1 MGSDPEPLARHRL
14 LIVDDEETIRHVL
27 VNVLEENDC
36 ETRAAGS
43 AEEALSLL
51 SGFVPSVALLD
62 IVLPGK
68 NGLDLLADI
77 KKMSPDT
84 EVIMMTS
91 HASAESALRAIKEGA
106 YTYLRKP
113 FEDLDEIWIT
123 VQRAL
128 EKRALTEKNRVLL
141 REQEERN
148 LSLSSH
154 VALPASSMAAAD
166 SRSLGDLLEFFMDMV
181 TKELHVDSACL
192 MLVDEPT
199 GTLKIAT
206 SRGLATGDPGS
217 VSVEL
222 GSGISGSVAMSG
234 EPFLSPGE
242 RRRRGSRRT
251 ASAHPSEDFFSSPI
265 ALCVAIRTDQK
276 TLGVLSLG
284 GRKTGR
290 PFDGG
295 DVAHLSALGSQLAVA
310 IEVALRAGQLQKA
323 YESLK
328 SAQEQLVF
336 SERIK
341 AIGQMAGGVAHD
353 FNNALAAILA
363 RAQIIRE
370 DFTRDAPDPAKARA
384 DLDTIIKTALK
395 AAQIIRRIQD
405 YTRIRKDAPQA
416 PVDINFAIKDA
427 IEISRP
433 KWKQEAEARGKP
445 IEIQATLSQ
454 VPMVTGIVHELT
466 QVVENLIFN
475 AVEAMPD
482 GGRIS
487 LATRRDGETVI
498 VEMSDTGIGMDEAT
512 RKRVFEPFFTT
523 KEYGQGLGTS
533 IVYGIIQ
540 RHRGS
545 IVVRSQPGQGTTF
558 TIALP
563 PYVPR
568 PAGDRLTREA
578 SSAAGRLARVLFVDD
593 EAGVR
598 EAYGDALRLR
608 GHRVVTASH
617 GEEAVS
623 LFEREGFDLV
633 LTDLSM
639 GAMSGFEVAKRV
651 KAIKPDVPVVLL
663 TGWVIGQEDTRVRAA
678 GIDAVLIKPC
688 PLEDLCRAVQEALRP
703 PVRA

>member
-1 MGSDPEPLARHRL
+1 MGSDPERSARPRIL
-14 LIVDDEETIRHVL
+14 VVDDEETIRHVL

-43 AEEALSLL
+43 AEEALSML
-51 SGFVPSVALLD
+51 SGFVPSVALID

-68 NGLDLLADI
+68 NGLDFLSDI
-77 KKMSPDT
+77 KKLSPDT

-128 EKRALTEKNRVLL
+128 EKRALTEKNRILL

-148 LSLSSH
+148 LSLSSN
-154 VALPASSMAAAD
+154 VAFPAGSPAAAD
-166 SRSLGDLLEFFMDMV
+166 SRSYRELLEFFMDMV
-181 TKELHVDSACL
+181 TKELRVDSACL

-199 GTLKIAT
+199 GTLKVAAF
-206 SRGLATGDPGS
+206 RGLATGDPGS

-222 GSGISGSVAMSG
+222 GDGISGSVAMSG
-234 EPFLSPGE
+234 EPFLAPGA
-242 RRRRGSRRT
+242 RRKKGPRRA
-251 ASAHPSEDFFSSPI
+251 ASVHPSESFFPSPI
-265 ALCVAIRTDQK
+265 ALCVAIRTDRR
-276 TLGVLSLG
+276 TLGVFSLG

-290 PFDGG
+290 PFDDG
-295 DVAHLSALGSQLAVA
+295 DVVHLSALGSQLAVA
-310 IEVALRAGQLQKA
+310 IEGARRADQLQRA

-328 SAQEQLVF
+328 SAQDQLVF

-370 DFTRDAPDPAKARA
+370 DLDRDAPDPAKTRA

-395 AAQIIRRIQD
+395 GAQIIRRIQD

-416 PVDINFAIKDA
+416 PVDINLAIKDA

-433 KWKQEAEARGKP
+433 KWKQESEARGKR
-445 IEIQATLSQ
+445 IEVQAALSQ

-487 LATRRDGETVI
+487 VATRRDGETVV
-498 VEMSDTGIGMDEAT
+498 VEVSDNGIGMDEAT
-512 RKRVFEPFFTT
+512 RKRLFEPFFTT

-540 RHRGS
+540 RHRGT
-545 IVVRSQPGQGTTF
+545 IVARSQPGHGTTF
-558 TIALP
+558 TITLP

-568 PAGDRLTREA
+568 PRSDRDTSEA
-578 SSAAGRLARVLFVDD
+578 SSAPDRRVRVLFVDD

-608 GHRVVTASH
+608 GHQVVTAAH

-623 LFEREGFDLV
+623 LFEKGGFDLV

-651 KAIKPDVPVVLL
+651 KAINARVPVVLL
-663 TGWVIGQEDTRVRAA
+663 TGWAIGQEDHRVSDARIA
-678 GIDAVLIKPC
+678 AVLIKPC
-688 PLEDLCRAVQEALRP
+688 PLEDLCSAVQEALRL